1 MRLFSQSLNYSKLS
15 NKRFGYHMCR
25 HPPVSSQIL
34 EEVRAG
40 TGASQLRHT
49 YVILGTDEDFQE
61 ADFSENNGAERE

>member
-1 MRLFSQSLNYSKLS
+1 
-15 NKRFGYHMCR
+15 MCG
-25 HPPVSSQIL
+25 HPPVSCQIL

-40 TGASQLRHT
+40 TGASQLRHS